1 MPLPERIEYFEG
13 LLERSEKYLQ
23 DELAKGADANQ
34 DEIRQLRKD
43 IDMLRERLS
52 QIKQ

>member
-1 MPLPERIEYFEG
+1 MPLPERAEFYEG
-13 LLERSEKYLQ
+13 LLERTEQYLQ
-23 DELAKGADANQ
+23 EELAKGADANQ

-43 IDMLRERLS
+43 IVMLRERLS